1 MRKHGIDR
9 QWATATS
16 TVKSNY
22 FRFAT
27 ITLNFMR
34 SMLSHTV
41 DTHTIG
47 FIMRGSY
54 KIAIYTVPLS
64 TVNGEILL
72 LPVRVRHVENS
83 RTWLPTRVY
92 TLLRRII
99 FEAYKLYSSNIIS
112 GLGLRDGVACR
123 RD

>member
-1 MRKHGIDR
+1 MRKYGIDR

-72 LPVRVRHVENS
+72 LPVRVRHVENA
-83 RTWLPTRVY
+83 RT
-92 TLLRRII
+92 
-99 FEAYKLYSSNIIS
+99 
-112 GLGLRDGVACR
+112 
-123 RD
+123 